1 MGEVNID
8 EFFCPNEA
16 CSDYGKKGKEN
27 IVLKE
32 HYGKQNTALL
42 RCKACKK
49 TFSHGISASG
59 STSFAGSNRR
69 AYKNALVGV
78 YGVEE
83 QPEYKGRGRP
93 PNPKKVPP
101 PYLKYGQV
109 VKYREGEEVTGVKKR
124 VVFGNEEEVLSVL
137 KLAGNSIN
145 TSYIERN
152 NLTVRNGVSRVIR
165 KTIDFSKRLNPLV
178 MHLCL
183 FFTWFNLVKPHDALK
198 IEIADGRRRWKQ
210 RTPVASC

>member
-1 MGEVNID
+1 LVAQEAKTKLVTSHHVGER
-8 EFFCPNEA
+8 
-16 CSDYGKKGKEN
+16 
-27 IVLKE
+27 
-32 HYGKQNTALL
+32 ALDDAVEL
-42 RCKACKK
+42 L
-49 TFSHGISASG
+49 TDME
-59 STSFAGSNRR
+59 NRR
-69 AYKNALVGV
+69 DNSTELPIFTSDDWDAYKNALVEV

-101 PYLKYGQV
+101 ADLKYGQV
-109 VKYREGEEVTGVKKR
+109 VKYREGGEVADVKKR
-124 VVFGNEEEVLSVL
+124 VVFGNEEEVLSAL

-165 KTIDFSKRLNPLV
+165 KTIDFSKRLNPLI

-183 FFTWFNLVKPHDALK
+183 FFACFNLVKPYDALK

-210 RTPVASC
+210 RTLAIATNLTTTSGH